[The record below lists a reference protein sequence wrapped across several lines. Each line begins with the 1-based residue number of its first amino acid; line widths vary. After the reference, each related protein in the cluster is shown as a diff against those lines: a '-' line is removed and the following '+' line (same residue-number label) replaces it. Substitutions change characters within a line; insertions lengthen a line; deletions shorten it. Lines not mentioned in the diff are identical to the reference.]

1 MAVSRYPAMSVEGG
15 NMPVV
20 ETTDRAVKADAPA
33 MPVPNTSRHGRV
45 TAVSMMKDEGPYLL
59 EWVAHHIAVGFT
71 DLVVYTNDCTDG
83 TDTMLIRLDELGL
96 VHHRRNDI
104 PKGLKPQPSAIKY
117 AQDEPVVME
126 SDWVL
131 VFDADEFL
139 CIKHGDGSLDGM
151 IDGIKDAGAN
161 GMVITWRIFGSGG
174 VQHWS
179 RDFVTEQYLMAA
191 PPMWNKGWGV
201 KTLFQFEPEHWKLG
215 IHRPKMKNKTLD
227 TDYPHSVKWLNGSG
241 REMEEYFKF
250 RGWRSIVRT
259 IGYDWAQ
266 MNHYAVKSIDSYAIR
281 KFRGNVNNKA
291 NKYNHEYWALQ
302 DRNEVRDDAML
313 RYSDRRREIFEG
325 LLTDPMLN
333 SLHHAALERVEARL
347 AAFKGGPE
355 YEAFV
360 AELNAASQI
369 PITQVEAK
377 PPKERD
383 PEAIA
388 AKMKDMERRAAIK
401 RSDEKAKEPLDRMIL
416 PVDTYVRDI
425 PDMTADPPMEWVR
438 NHSVELPCDPRL
450 FTPPGLLQITEG
462 KFERNLARNVPK
474 MLPEFAHY
482 LEIGATSG
490 FIGSHLA
497 NERPDMRVTLQ
508 EGSADLRAFID
519 RLWARNGLAEN
530 ERLRLVADDIA
541 EDGAALAALMSET
554 QVDFLALGD
563 PRLTPELLRA
573 ALSGLELT
581 PRFVTL
587 TGRLW
592 VEAFT
597 ALKPWEAVLKALG
610 YTRRLP
616 VDPAVAAAYD
626 RPEPLEPAP

>member
-1 MAVSRYPAMSVEGG
+1 
-15 NMPVV
+15 
-20 ETTDRAVKADAPA
+20 
-33 MPVPNTSRHGRV
+33 
-45 TAVSMMKDEGPYLL
+45 MMKDEGPYLL
-59 EWVAHHIAVGFT
+59 EWVAHHMAVGFT

-83 TDTMLIRLDELGL
+83 TDTMLMRLEELGL
-96 VHHRRNDI
+96 AYHRRNDI
-104 PKGLKPQPSAIKY
+104 PKGMKPQPSAIKY
-117 AQDEPVVME
+117 AQDEPLVQD

-131 VFDADEFL
+131 IFDADEFL

-151 IDGIKDAGAN
+151 IQSIKDEGAN

-201 KTLFQFEPEHWKLG
+201 KTLFQFDPEKWKLG
-215 IHRPKMKNKTLD
+215 IHRPKMKNKVLD

-281 KFRGNVNNKA
+281 KFRGNVNNKKD
-291 NKYNHEYWALQ
+291 KYNDDYWSLQ

-313 RYSDRRREIFEG
+313 RYTDRRREIFDG
-325 LLTDPMLN
+325 LLTDPVLN
-333 SLHHAALERVEARL
+333 RLHFAALERAEARL
-347 AAFKGGPE
+347 AEFKGSPE
-355 YEAFV
+355 YDAFV
-360 AELNAASQI
+360 SQLQAASQV

-383 PEAIA
+383 KDAIA
-388 AKMKDMERRAAIK
+388 AQMKDMEKRAAIK
-401 RSDEKAKEPLDRMIL
+401 REDEKAKPPEERMIA

-425 PDMTADPPMEWVR
+425 PDMGADPPMEWHR

-450 FTPPGLLQITEG
+450 FTPPGLIQITEG
-462 KFERNLARNVPK
+462 KFERNLARNLPK
-474 MLPEFAHY
+474 MLPEFAHVV
-482 LEIGATSG
+482 EIGATSG
-490 FIGSHLA
+490 FIGAHLA
-497 NERPDMRVTLQ
+497 KERPDLRVTLV
-508 EGSADLRAFID
+508 EGHPELRSFIRKLWTRNDLRAGD
-519 RLWARNGLAEN
+519 
-530 ERLRLVADDIA
+530 RLRLLDGDD
-541 EDGAALAALMSET
+541 LAALLRDT
-554 QVDFLALGD
+554 PADYLALGD
-563 PRLTPELLRA
+563 PALVPRAVFDLLKPVPRSP
-573 ALSGLELT
+573 ALIA
-581 PRFVTL
+581 L

-592 VEAFT
+592 VDAF
-597 ALKPWEAVLKALG
+597 AELRQWEGMLGQLG

-616 VDPAVAAAYD
+616 IDPAVAAVYA
-626 RPEPLEPAP
+626 RPEPLEPQP